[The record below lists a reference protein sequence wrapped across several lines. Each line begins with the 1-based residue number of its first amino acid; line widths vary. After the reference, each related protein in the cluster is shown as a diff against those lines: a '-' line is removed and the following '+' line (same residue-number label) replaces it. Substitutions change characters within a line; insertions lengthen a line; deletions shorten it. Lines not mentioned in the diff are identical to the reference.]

1 MTKLF
6 VVLSLLI
13 MVISCSNNQEYAKF
27 RDLNK
32 NWAKSDT
39 LQFNFLQPD
48 TTDLYNLYFNIR
60 VDQEY
65 SFSNLYLISKIKFPH
80 GKIVQDTLEYKM
92 AQPSGEL
99 LGVGGTG
106 IKESKL
112 WYKEGVTFPEEGSYT
127 VSVRQ
132 AMRKRGEEKALDT
145 LQGVIDFGLIINKQ
159 QRNGN

>member
-1 MTKLF
+1 MIKLF
-6 VVLSLLI
+6 VVLSFLVV
-13 MVISCSNNQEYAKF
+13 MTSCSNNQEYAKF

-32 NWAKSDT
+32 NWVRSDT
-39 LQFNFLQPD
+39 LKFQFLQPD
-48 TTDLYNLYFNIR
+48 TFQLYNLYFNIR

-65 SFSNLYLISKIKFPH
+65 AFSNLYLISKIKFPH
-80 GKIVQDTLEYKM
+80 GKIVQDTLEYRM
-92 AQPSGEL
+92 AQPGGEL

-112 WYKEGVTFPEEGSYT
+112 WYKQGVTFPEEGSYK

-132 AMRKRGEEKALDT
+132 AMRKRGEKKALDT
-145 LQGVIDFGLIINKQ
+145 LGGVIDFGLIINKQ